1 MAVLAAQRQ
10 QDHLASPPEARAS
23 DYTSSP
29 IAPKRVASRGRH
41 ALASAFEEAKQSFGA
56 ASSTSPHTTIMERRG
71 RSNSNSAFAAARS
84 VFERPAVPM
93 RNSSSDPDLEAASSP
108 NADASSDPE
117 DESREEYVV
126 ALHDFAS
133 SNATCLSFA
142 AGQVIKV
149 FNRDTS
155 GWWDGE
161 LDGQRGWFPS
171 NYVDEEGIGFGS
183 PEASDMR
190 LELAGDGERDTSQPY
205 NGRGLGL
212 SVQTQQ
218 VNKQRP
224 GVVSAG
230 MPHHPSRS
238 PTPTAQEFLASSASS
253 GILEPILHAIALLH
267 NAVRANRVAH
277 FQPST
282 ACVISSVRSV
292 LSATD
297 CLTRESHVLKS
308 HPILARERKHILS
321 ELSKLV
327 TQARK
332 ASAPMPREEGRAQE
346 MDDML
351 SMADAVLRHVRSFL
365 EVAVECGVNV
375 PDRRSSVVGDRN
387 RVSADA
393 PHAGEQRSMLGVDRG
408 EADKTPTPE
417 SPRSSAYQTAY
428 TSGQMSPR
436 STRFLDLRDRAEYPF
451 DDAAAAVM
459 VAKHT
464 GSEPMTQAARIKA
477 QAQARR
483 RSDSLTS
490 EPQEHI
496 DAVRD
501 LLIVVEAVHNSGE
514 LQSTLPR
521 QTTILFQT
529 RERLYEATTALVSA
543 ARVITSNPSAQ
554 AAASAA
560 LSDANEDEEKS
571 RLLSAATAVLRTG
584 GECVGAVRLCL
595 NHADSALR
603 FTLPGDGRSTQRHGS
618 GDSSMS
624 ADSAEPLTP
633 DEAAGEDALL
643 AAGTVRRGKHTL
655 SFLGRKATSL
665 SCLREKYEQSGYV
678 RGFGHIAEGHSDDDD
693 DFAESEE
700 NATARQQ
707 YHAPQ
712 REVRGEADAS
722 PQSTVMPDSDL
733 PRSSLSERR
742 GAPALQQLGPGMR
755 RPMHAPQVVA
765 TPALT
770 QYVPSSHPQ
779 ISSANHGTDPQGGD
793 GSDHSETM
801 SRQHSRA
808 SGSTLYSARSDTTG
822 ATSARPSM
830 DQNNGADEHANV
842 PLTAPVGGTFRE
854 AHNKHL
860 AGVTDSRRG
869 SDSSE
874 VLHLQPTRS
883 RGESLSE
890 PSPLGLSPL
899 TPSVM
904 STFEAAS
911 PIQLKFMS
919 PDYLPSDVC
928 YNSEGQL
935 TGATLPALVEKMTPH
950 DTTVDAAL
958 SNAFFLCFRLFTTP
972 MQLFDVLEARYNMR
986 PPQEVEVSAEELVK
1000 WTDQKVM
1007 PVRLRI
1013 FNFFKTWLETYWH
1026 SATDHVILERLVEF
1040 TRTSMA
1046 HSLHRPGQRLA
1057 DLAQKRI
1064 ISGPTK
1070 KVMAQVS
1077 GTATAAG
1084 VSNANGI
1091 APTVASK
1098 PGALKRMISTDRLR
1112 NGSLPPGMVEP
1123 SNMYGSA
1130 AFTNKKGPMPP
1141 QPIMSKALLSALRAS
1156 PQPPIS
1162 ITEFDPTE
1170 LARQLTILE
1179 SKIYCAILPEELLGQ
1194 EFSKAA
1200 GVSSAIH
1207 VKNMSSLSTSITGWI
1222 SECILNEGDARKRT
1236 QLVKF
1241 FIKLGDRCLAL
1252 SNFNTLMAIQC
1263 ALNSS
1268 TIARL
1273 KRTWDGLTAKY
1284 RVMMEE
1290 QRRTVEHTRNFAGYR
1305 ARLRATAAPALPF
1318 VGLFLTDLTFCHE
1331 GNPATRP
1338 SPQDPQKRL
1347 LNFDKYVKM
1356 SRIIGD
1362 LQRFQLPYTLLEVQ
1376 ECQSYLNKVLAS
1388 VQQAGAGGAEDLYRR
1403 SLLLEP
1409 RSKTGEPSP
1418 ATVASRSGGSGADGG
1433 KLGLDIFNWK

>member
-1 MAVLAAQRQ
+1 
-10 QDHLASPPEARAS
+10 
-23 DYTSSP
+23 
-29 IAPKRVASRGRH
+29 
-41 ALASAFEEAKQSFGA
+41 
-56 ASSTSPHTTIMERRG
+56 MERRG

-84 VFERPAVPM
+84 VFERPAVPT
-93 RNSSSDPDLEAASSP
+93 RNSSSDPDREAASSP

-161 LDGQRGWFPS
+161 LEGQRGWFPS

-218 VNKQRP
+218 LNKQRP
-224 GVVSAG
+224 GVMSAG

-351 SMADAVLRHVRSFL
+351 GMADAVLRHVRSFL

-451 DDAAAAVM
+451 DDAAAAAM

-464 GSEPMTQAARIKA
+464 ASEPMTQAARIKA

-490 EPQEHI
+490 EPQEHSSGSGSASDSGSGSKPTSRSGSTDSLSDAPPPSSVI
-496 DAVRD
+496 CSASEVLQRLGVANDHLLSITAAFIGHVHSHTRDSHASSFAHLIDMTREAVDAVRD

-529 RERLYEATTALVSA
+529 RESLYEATTALVSA

-712 REVRGEADAS
+712 QEIRGESDAS
-722 PQSTVMPDSDL
+722 PQSTVMPDLDL
-733 PRSSLSERR
+733 PR
-742 GAPALQQLGPGMR
+742 
-755 RPMHAPQVVA
+755 
-765 TPALT
+765 
-770 QYVPSSHPQ
+770 SHPQ

-842 PLTAPVGGTFRE
+842 PLTAPIGGTFRE

-860 AGVTDSRRG
+860 AGA
-869 SDSSE
+869 
-874 VLHLQPTRS
+874 P
-883 RGESLSE
+883 
-890 PSPLGLSPL
+890 
-899 TPSVM
+899 
-904 STFEAAS
+904 S

-1084 VSNANGI
+1084 VNNANGI

-1112 NGSLPPGMVEP
+1112 NGSLPPGMVDP

-1200 GVSSAIH
+1200 GVSSAVH

-1284 RVMMEE
+1284 HVMMEE